1 MVERENVLLAEI
13 RWVLKEVQSRYSQ
26 RSCDDINE
34 LFQVMFP
41 GHKTIEKFSR
51 DRNECGYIINHVIA
65 P

>member
-13 RWVLKEVQSRYSQ
+13 HWVLKEVQSRYSQ
-26 RSCDDINE
+26 RSCYDINE

-41 GHKTIEKFSR
+41 GHKTIEKSSR
-51 DRNECGYIINHVIA
+51 GRTECGYIINHGIA